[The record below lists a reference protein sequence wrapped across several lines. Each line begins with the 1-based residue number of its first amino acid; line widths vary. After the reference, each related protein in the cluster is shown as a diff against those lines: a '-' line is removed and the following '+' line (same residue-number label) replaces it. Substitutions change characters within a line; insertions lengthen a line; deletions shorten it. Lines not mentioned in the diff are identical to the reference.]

1 MQISTRPKAKG
12 SFARATENNVEE
24 ALISGATITFTH
36 LVSGQFLGLGSGLG
50 SGCILTGGFDQVI
63 FLYCKGGG
71 LHFQFF
77 GIFYGKIKLF

>member
-50 SGCILTGGFDQVI
+50 SGFSSGGGLTREILIGGILTGGI
-63 FLYCKGGG
+63 LICHHRGGIIV
-71 LHFQFF
+71 L
-77 GIFYGKIKLF
+77 

>member
-50 SGCILTGGFDQVI
+50 LGFSSGGVDQRDFDWGNFDREILI
-63 FLYCKGGG
+63 C
-71 LHFQFF
+71 HHRE
-77 GIFYGKIKLF
+77 GIIVL